1 MSGGKKKKKQIHS
14 PGRKDAHIREGPL
27 KFPGKLTKG
36 PGSCCSH
43 AVASEQGDRIVTSCS
58 GTFWLNR
65 ALCIYR
71 LQNLRKLSEAQRV
84 YVWLAGSASVISPGH
99 RYRSSGSHQDP
110 AELNQTA
117 LSSYPFT
124 RPYKVQLAG
133 FQYAQESGNLTSGD
147 GNDFSG
153 TKINHH
159 IQSDSGYLAT
169 LVLLAV
175 TTGDCTQHLR
185 AAHHIQYTVNKSLL
199 LNCVHTALDTWRRR
213 CCASPSGGGRLWR
226 EKLKTTQNNS
236 KQPMG
241 FTQVIYLVIKKNP
254 THRRQQTFH
263 FQTFWRSES

>member
-1 MSGGKKKKKQIHS
+1 M
-14 PGRKDAHIREGPL
+14 L
-27 KFPGKLTKG
+27 WNLLT
-36 PGSCCSH
+36 
-43 AVASEQGDRIVTSCS
+43 EQGTLHLQAAESEKTVR
-58 GTFWLNR
+58 GPKG
-65 ALCIYR
+65 LCMTGWISKCD
-71 LQNLRKLSEAQRV
+71 Q
-84 YVWLAGSASVISPGH
+84 SVGPGH

-199 LNCVHTALDTWRRR
+199 LNCVHTALDT
-213 CCASPSGGGRLWR
+213 
-226 EKLKTTQNNS
+226 
-236 KQPMG
+236 
-241 FTQVIYLVIKKNP
+241 
-254 THRRQQTFH
+254 
-263 FQTFWRSES
+263 